1 MLFFFEKRKLVVN
14 VEYILRHKNSLFVF
28 GGALLA
34 IPSQIIQEI
43 TDKCDIVD
51 FISKYVRLKRSSGEY
66 VGLCPFHGEKTPSFH
81 VSADKQL
88 YHCFGCGEGGTIIN
102 FVMKMEN
109 LSFVE
114 AVKFLGERVG
124 VAIPETTDFDDK
136 AAKRKQRL
144 YEINKEAGRFFYS
157 QLGTDEGKIAREY
170 FNGRGLSKET
180 IVKFGLGFAPDSWD
194 KLFKHLKA
202 KGFTEYEALDA
213 GLIVK
218 SQKGSVYDRFRNRV
232 MFPIF
237 DIRGNLIAFG
247 GRVLDDSK
255 PKYLNTNDTPV
266 FDKSSN
272 LFALNLA
279 KKSNNKTFVVVEG
292 YMDVITLH
300 QYGID
305 TAVASLGTS
314 LTDGHANLLKRYA
327 EAVVLCYDSDEAGV
341 KAANRGMEILSRH
354 DIKTKIITL
363 PGSKDPDEFC
373 RKNGADAFLMA
384 ISGAKNPIL
393 YKIGNLKAKYDLN
406 EPDQK
411 VEFIKEAALE
421 LVKLNSQ
428 VEQEIYAKEISVSC
442 DVSFESVM
450 AQLKQKRK
458 SFVKKET
465 KKELEATIRDLSQK
479 TIVKDGKNILLTET
493 EEKIINLMFY
503 SHQAFEFLSA
513 KYKET
518 DFSDELLGMMF
529 KKITELKIDKSD
541 ISESEFISHF
551 EMENASRIAKILNI
565 KNSYPDPRIA
575 ATQISQSLDKLKK
588 DIQIKD
594 LAKSHDMEKVKQM
607 ISERNRKED

>member
-1 MLFFFEKRKLVVN
+1 
-14 VEYILRHKNSLFVF
+14 
-28 GGALLA
+28 LA

-51 FISKYVRLKRSSGEY
+51 FVSKYVRLKRSSGEY

-109 LSFVE
+109 LSFLE
-114 AVKFLGERVG
+114 AVKFLGEQVG
-124 VAIPETTDFDDK
+124 IVVPENTDFDDK
-136 AAKRKQRL
+136 IAKRKQRL

-157 QLGTDEGKIAREY
+157 MLASSEGKAAREY
-170 FNGRGLSKET
+170 FSSRGLSKET

-194 KLFKHLKA
+194 KLFKHLKS
-202 KGFTEYEALDA
+202 KGFSEYEALDA

-218 SQKGSVYDRFRNRV
+218 SQKGSAYDRFRNRV

-255 PKYLNTNDTPV
+255 PKYLNTSDTPV

-279 KKSNNKTFVVVEG
+279 KKSTKRTYVMVEG

-300 QYGID
+300 QYGVD

-314 LTDGHANLLKRYA
+314 LTDGHALLLKRYA
-327 EAVVLCYDSDEAGV
+327 DEVVLCYDSDEAGI

-354 DIKTKIITL
+354 DIKTKVITL

-373 RKNGADAFLMA
+373 RKNGVDAFLMA
-384 ISGAKNPIL
+384 VNGAKNPVL
-393 YKIGNLKAKYDLN
+393 YKIGNLKAKYDLS

-411 VEFIKEAALE
+411 VEFLKESAIE
-421 LVKLNSQ
+421 LVKLGSSM
-428 VEQEIYAKEISVSC
+428 EQEIYAKEIAVSC
-442 DVSFESVM
+442 DVSFEAVM
-450 AQLKQKRK
+450 AQIKQKQK
-458 SFVKKET
+458 SFIRRENKKEI
-465 KKELEATIRDLSQK
+465 ETIKRDLSQK
-479 TIVKDGKNILLTET
+479 TIVKDGKSALITET

-503 SHQAFEFLSA
+503 DYSAFLYLSE
-513 KYKET
+513 KYAGIP
-518 DFSDELLGMMF
+518 FSDPLLTSLF
-529 KKITELKIDKSD
+529 EKICEVRTDKSD
-541 ISESEFISHF
+541 PQESEFISKF
-551 EMENASRIAKILNI
+551 DIENAARIAKILNI
-565 KNSYPDPRIA
+565 KNSYPDPQLA
-575 ATQISQSLDKLKK
+575 ASQLAASLDKLKR

-594 LAKSHDMEKVKQM
+594 LAKSHDMQKVKEM
-607 ISERNRKED
+607 ISARNHKED